1 MKFFK
6 IELPEKRM
14 TVEFILPE
22 NKLEASSGYIEF
34 FFKKTILAQV
44 LGIKMIGCKKVEEMN
59 QNSGYDIIFEEGS
72 KVKIKGNLYNAFAML
87 DYRGILP
94 YESTKS
100 LKQQAGFNESLDLTK
115 LIIFEN
121 TQSIDGSIFGV
132 T

>member
-6 IELPEKRM
+6 IELSEKRM

-22 NKLEASSGYIEF
+22 NKLEASSEYIEF
-34 FFKKTILAQV
+34 FLKKTILAQV

-59 QNSGYDIIFEEGS
+59 QNSGYDIIFEEDS

-87 DYRGILP
+87 DYREILP

-100 LKQQAGFNESLDLTK
+100 LKQQTGFNEGLNLTK
-115 LIIFEN
+115 LIGFEN
-121 TQSIDGSIFGV
+121 TQEGV
-132 T
+132 FV